1 MSDFRPLWAT
11 GGMGEVCQA
20 PQDLVQFEKEWVR
33 CIIVHLGTHSATLF
47 DVFPA
52 VEDPGLHLV
61 VDDAGDEGRLLLED
75 VAEDLDK
82 GL

>member
-1 MSDFRPLWAT
+1 MVGAT
-11 GGMGEVCQA
+11 GGVAEVCQA
-20 PQDLVQFEKEWVR
+20 PEDLVEFEEEGVR
-33 CIIVHLGTHSATLF
+33 CIVIHLSTHPATLF

-52 VEDPGLHLV
+52 VKDSGLHLV